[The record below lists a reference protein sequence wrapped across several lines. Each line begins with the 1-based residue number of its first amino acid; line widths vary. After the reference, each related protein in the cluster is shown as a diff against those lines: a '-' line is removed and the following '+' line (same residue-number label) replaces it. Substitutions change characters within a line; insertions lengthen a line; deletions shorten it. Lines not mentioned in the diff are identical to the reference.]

1 MNTDVTKQLK
11 EGRVTSA
18 VAWLWRDKPCAPWLA
33 FRERR
38 AGDLPILTFIVHP
51 WQNLN
56 MKAISIVAAVCL
68 GLLAGC
74 ASQRHAEKF
83 GISPKLEVND
93 DFKIE
98 MAVYGYLLEKH
109 PWGDNGEY
117 TAIFLAGSD
126 DRVAALIKKFPKQV
140 PPLKPGDRVQ
150 RSPNQAPI
158 DKDTGKPG
166 MFLNAKAVDQTNG
179 VSEAVGTW
187 YAGGSVSGL
196 CAFVLVKVD
205 GEWTIQSVK

>member
-1 MNTDVTKQLK
+1 
-11 EGRVTSA
+11 
-18 VAWLWRDKPCAPWLA
+18 
-33 FRERR
+33 
-38 AGDLPILTFIVHP
+38 
-51 WQNLN
+51 

-68 GLLAGC
+68 GLLSGC
-74 ASQRHAEKF
+74 ASHKQAKAPSAGQIFEA
-83 GISPKLEVND
+83 GD

-98 MAVYGYLLEKH
+98 KAVYGYLLEKH
-109 PWGDNGEY
+109 PWGDNGGY
-117 TAIFLAGSD
+117 AAIFLTGSD

-166 MFLNAKAVDQTNG
+166 MILSAKAVDPTNG

-187 YAGGSVSGL
+187 YAGGAVSGL

-205 GEWTIQSVK
+205 GEWTIQSAR